1 MPAEVI
7 LRLRWFRFN
16 PKKRMSHSAALP
28 FSDTWTFTAI
38 SCGKKDHVSTG
49 QSVGPGEWNS
59 ASSSSSLRYLVR
71 LLLHSPLLFYVPLPV
86 DDGVSVLPPQPD
98 VLYDTVVNLTG
109 CARRHCRC
117 HAAPRAS
124 GCKCYTAVWCGAV
137 RCGPSVLL
145 TAAPPHVSDVT
156 SPCSV
161 WACWHHVLIISLLMR
176 RCGRVVCGQPHQRTM
191 LTYAKRT
198 HRGNPS
204 QGTRCRTRWP
214 LRSRAPQSRA
224 PTCF

>member
-98 VLYDTVVNLTG
+98 VLYDTVEVRSGSLFYHSSPTCCTIRSLTSP
-109 CARRHCRC
+109 AVLEDTAAAMLRHVRRV
-117 HAAPRAS
+117 AS
-124 GCKCYTAVWCGAV
+124 VTRQCGAV
-137 RCGPSVLL
+137 RCCAV
-145 TAAPPHVSDVT
+145 
-156 SPCSV
+156 
-161 WACWHHVLIISLLMR
+161 
-176 RCGRVVCGQPHQRTM
+176 
-191 LTYAKRT
+191 
-198 HRGNPS
+198 HRYY
-204 QGTRCRTRWP
+204 
-214 LRSRAPQSRA
+214 
-224 PTCF
+224 